1 MAQERNAGERPV
13 LNPALRLMREAVPK
27 PVTGRSPT
35 EAQVHIERLDRQ
47 RETLS
52 TTIAAIR
59 ATPPRLHAGRLH
71 LRARMYDDSLAP
83 TYLPR
88 GIFGAKTHTHIVA
101 PIRDGYLIE
110 ATLEGL
116 DALSNEIA
124 DSDAVDARVAISRIQ
139 EIQSQTTTSVFHGR
153 DANILWDRAIV
164 GDAGSLFTVWLPP
177 FVNVAARDSVIAE
190 LASMEREGAI
200 QSVFATVSM
209 TRGSGQ
215 DTAILHVSR
224 QAESASLAQVAREY
238 RTKRVAKLTLV
249 VASADA
255 LTQLAAS
262 GASYRIDPVVP
273 LRAQMFPQ
281 GSDPD
286 RPVPQEDWHP
296 VVAVVDG
303 GMTARSY
310 EPMEAWRAPS
320 LVSDVDANTIHGNRV
335 SSLAIHGYAWNS
347 HLRLPELVCRIGTVQ
362 AIAKDGRGHESRE
375 RFLSYLREVVKVH
388 ASECKVWNMSFNEPT
403 FPGDEEMVSD
413 LGHGIRSIA
422 REYGILPVVSVGNI
436 AEQGH
441 GRICPPGDC
450 EASLTVGGRVAM
462 DDVPDAHCPVCVVGP
477 GPDGMLKPDL
487 SWFSTLRA
495 VGGTPATGSS
505 FATPLVASL
514 AAHAFQ
520 ALKNPTPDLVK
531 ALLINSADQESF
543 DGKIGWGT
551 PWQDVTPWSCPLGT
565 VTLVWTAT
573 LSKGQAYYWNDI
585 PIPPEMVRDGKL
597 YGRASLTAVLAPLV
611 SELASANY
619 FSSRLEVALQTPGS
633 GTSPINLL
641 GTMRESVTRE
651 RDARAELAKWHPVR
665 RHSKSFKRGRTL
677 YGDTMRV
684 YARVFI
690 RDAYQFEQEDVDQ
703 PQQVAFVL
711 TLTAPT
717 PNDDIYSSMTA
728 RLGAYVESAV
738 LEQEIDVR
746 M

>member
-1 MAQERNAGERPV
+1 MAQERNGGERPV
-13 LNPALRLMREAVPK
+13 LNPALRLMREPVPK

-35 EAQVHIERLDRQ
+35 EAQVRIERLNRQ

-52 TTIAAIR
+52 TAIAAIR
-59 ATPPRLHAGRLH
+59 TTPPRLHAGRMH
-71 LRARMYDDSLAP
+71 LRAQMYDDSLAP

-101 PIRDGYLIE
+101 PIHDGYLVE

-124 DSDAVDARVAISRIQ
+124 NSDAVDARVAISRVQ
-139 EIQSQTTTSVFHGR
+139 EIQSQTMTSVFHGR
-153 DANILWDRAIV
+153 DVDILWDRAIV
-164 GDAGSLFTVWLPP
+164 SEAGSLFTVWLPP
-177 FVNVAARDSVIAE
+177 FIDVAARDSVIAE
-190 LASMEREGAI
+190 LMSMEREGAI
-200 QSVFATVSM
+200 HSVFATVSM
-209 TRGSGQ
+209 ARAPGQ
-215 DTAILHVSR
+215 DTAVLHVSR

-238 RTKRVAKLTLV
+238 RTKRVAKVTLAV
-249 VASADA
+249 VSADA
-255 LTQLAAS
+255 LAQLAAS
-262 GASYRIDPVVP
+262 GASFRIDPVVP
-273 LRAQMFPQ
+273 LRVQTFPQ
-281 GSDPD
+281 APDPD
-286 RPVPQEDWHP
+286 RPVPREDWHP
-296 VVAVVDG
+296 IVGVVDG

-310 EPMEAWRAPS
+310 APMEAWRAPS

-362 AIAKDGRGHESRE
+362 AIAKDGHGHESRE
-375 RFLSYLREVVKVH
+375 RFLSYLREVVKAH
-388 ASECKVWNMSFNEPT
+388 ASECKVWNMSFNEAT

-422 REYGILPVVSVGNI
+422 RDYGILPVVAVGNI
-436 AEQGH
+436 SERGH
-441 GRICPPGDC
+441 GRVCPPGDC
-450 EASLTVGGRVAM
+450 EASLTVGGRVALN
-462 DDVPDAHCPVCVVGP
+462 DAPDAHCPACVVGP

-487 SWFSTLRA
+487 SWFSTLRS

-551 PWQDVTPWSCPLGT
+551 PWQDANPWSCPIGT

-585 PIPPEMVRDGKL
+585 PIPPEMIRDGKL
-597 YGRASLTAVLAPLV
+597 FGRASLTAVLQPLV

-619 FSSRLEVALQTPGS
+619 FSSRLEVALQTPGPGRAS
-633 GTSPINLL
+633 INLL
-641 GTMRESVTRE
+641 GTMRESVARE
-651 RDARAELAKWHPVR
+651 SNARTELAKWHPVR
-665 RHSKSFKRGRTL
+665 RHCKSFNRGRKL
-677 YGDTMRV
+677 HGDTMRV
-684 YARVFI
+684 YARVFT
-690 RDAYQFEQEDVDQ
+690 RDAYQFEQEDVDR

-711 TLTAPT
+711 TLTAPKAD
-717 PNDDIYSSMTA
+717 DDIYSSMTV
-728 RLGAYVESAV
+728 RLGTYVESAV
-738 LEQEIDVR
+738 LEQEIDVQI
-746 M
+746 

>member
-1 MAQERNAGERPV
+1 MAPERNAAERPI
-13 LNPALRLMREAVPK
+13 LNPALRLMREPVPK

-35 EAQVHIERLDRQ
+35 EAQVRAERLDSQ
-47 RETLS
+47 REALS
-52 TTIAAIR
+52 AAIATIQ

-71 LRARMYDDSLAP
+71 LRARMYEDSQAP

-88 GIFGAKTHTHIVA
+88 GIFGTKTRTHIVA
-101 PIRDGYLIE
+101 PIRDGYLVE

-116 DALSNEIA
+116 DTLSYEIA
-124 DSDAVDARVAISRIQ
+124 NGDAVDARVAISRIQ
-139 EIQSQTTTSVFHGR
+139 EIERQTSTSVLHGR
-153 DANILWDRAIV
+153 DANTLWERAIT
-164 GDAGSLFTVWLPP
+164 GESGSLFTVWLPP
-177 FVNVAARDSVIAE
+177 FFSMEARDSVIAE
-190 LASMEREGAI
+190 LMSMEREGAI
-200 QSVFATVSM
+200 HSVFATVGM
-209 TRGSGQ
+209 TRGSPQ
-215 DTAILHVSR
+215 DAAALHVSR
-224 QAESASLAQVAREY
+224 QAESASLAQAAREY
-238 RTKRVAKLTLV
+238 RTKRVAKLTLSV
-249 VASADA
+249 TSADA
-255 LTQLAAS
+255 LAWLAAS

-273 LRAQMFPQ
+273 LQVQALPT
-281 GSDPD
+281 GPDPD

-310 EPMEAWRAPS
+310 LPMEAWRAPS
-320 LVSDVDANTIHGNRV
+320 LVSDVDADSIHGNRV

-362 AIAKDGRGHESRE
+362 AIAKVGRGHESRE
-375 RFLSYLREVVKVH
+375 RFLSYVREVVKAR
-388 ASECKVWNMSFNEPT
+388 ASECRVWNMSFNEPT
-403 FPGDEEMVSD
+403 FPGDEDMVSD

-436 AEQGH
+436 DGRGH
-441 GRICPPGDC
+441 GRVCPPGDC
-450 EASLTVGGRVAM
+450 EASLTVGGRVAL
-462 DDVPDAHCPVCVVGP
+462 DDAPDAHCSTCVVGP

-495 VGGTPATGSS
+495 VGGTAETGSS

-543 DGKIGWGT
+543 DRKIGWGT
-551 PWQDVTPWSCPLGT
+551 PWQHVAPWSCPLGT

-585 PIPPEMVRDGKL
+585 PIPPEMIRDGKL
-597 YGRASLTAVLAPLV
+597 FGRASLTAVLAPLV

-619 FSSRLEVALQTPGS
+619 FSSRLEVALQTPGK
-633 GTSPINLL
+633 GHAPINLL

-665 RHSKSFKRGRTL
+665 RHSKSFKRGRML
-677 YGDTMRV
+677 YGDTMKV
-684 YARVFI
+684 YARVFT

-711 TLTAPT
+711 TLMAPT
-717 PNDDIYSSMTA
+717 AEDDIYSSMTA
-728 RLGAYVESAV
+728 QLGAYVESAV
-738 LEQEIDVR
+738 LEQDIDIQ